1 MPVKVKICGITRPED
16 AVTAASLGADAV
28 GFIFWKKS
36 KRYISP
42 TIARE
47 IIRALPAFL
56 TVVGVYVDPDQE
68 WVRETIAVAGLN
80 LLQFHG
86 NEPPIFCE
94 QFSLPYI
101 KATRVKSGVD
111 LLQYSARYSS
121 AKGLLLDA
129 YVENMPGG
137 TGHVFDW
144 NLIPHNLPLPLILS
158 GGLHAGNVATAIR
171 QVNPWAVDVSSGVE
185 TIYGTKDTQ
194 KISAFMIGVRNS
206 ENL

>member
-16 AVTAASLGADAV
+16 AVTAARLGADAV
-28 GFIFWKKS
+28 GFIFWNKS

-137 TGHVFDW
+137 TGHMFDW